1 MGPSAFSRRRISLS
15 DYPPDLS
22 PRHRAP
28 RTPEGWRRFI
38 YDEFDRPVIS
48 PHISLAEGLER
59 YPMECLNAMLKALR
73 TKIPKDPQAKKAS
86 IVQRLTH
93 PETLR
98 AVLAPLGAKERSLLS
113 ELLSADGC
121 LPYQTLAD
129 QFGDETGDSF
139 SWYTTAPVSTI
150 GRTRLRGLIF
160 VGKRAVGRSDEK
172 LVVIPNDL
180 RALLRSS
187 LDVLASS
194 VDNSPSTE
202 DADLVYEL
210 EVSFTGITPKIWRR
224 FTVPA
229 RITLAQLHEAI
240 ETSFGWACGSFYEF
254 VIGGERYGD
263 ASLGAA
269 IHSDQTVRLQ
279 QVANRGARTFQHLY
293 RTGGDWTHR
302 VTLRKVRSRVLDEK
316 VPSLLGGARNGPP
329 IDINNEGEYDECLRI
344 LADPTDPFYQAT
356 IEDIGPSWDPEAFD
370 QKALEQALVEVAE
383 DDKWVISPT

>member
-1 MGPSAFSRRRISLS
+1 M
-15 DYPPDLS
+15 
-22 PRHRAP
+22 
-28 RTPEGWRRFI
+28 
-38 YDEFDRPVIS
+38 YDEFDGPIIS
-48 PHISLAEGLER
+48 PHISLPEGLER
-59 YPMECLNAMLKALR
+59 YSMEWLNAMLKALR

-86 IVQRLTH
+86 IFQRLTD

-98 AVLAPLGAKERSLLS
+98 TVLDPLGAKERSLLS
-113 ELLSADGC
+113 KLLGAGGC

-160 VGKRAVGRSDEK
+160 VGKRAGGRSDEK
-172 LVVIPNDL
+172 LVVVPNDL

-194 VDNSPSTE
+194 VDDSPSTE

-224 FTVPA
+224 FSVPA

-254 VIGGERYGD
+254 VVAGERYGD
-263 ASLGAA
+263 ASLDAT
-269 IHSDQTVRLQ
+269 IHSDETVRLR
-279 QVANRGARTFQHLY
+279 QVASRSARTFQHRY
-293 RTGGDWTHR
+293 REGGDWTHR
-302 VTLRKVRSRVLDEK
+302 VKVRNIRSRVLGEK
-316 VPSLLGGARNGPP
+316 VPSLFSGARNGPP
-329 IDINNEGEYDECLRI
+329 IDLNDEGEYDECLRI

-370 QKALEQALVEVAE
+370 QKTLEQALVELAE
-383 DDKWVISPT
+383 DDKWMMSPT